1 MAVKGRTQRT
11 RRRTATC
18 MLCAVTGWVTVS
30 PHQPLPPLGSAHTC
44 AEVALVEQV
53 SRHKQLRPATEP
65 GAARRGRPHVTIV
78 HVRVVSGGH

>member
-1 MAVKGRTQRT
+1 MPPIALGALDKAPGEKANSEFLTEGGTLGLAVKGRTQRT
-11 RRRTATC
+11 RRCTATC

-53 SRHKQLRPATEP
+53 SRHM
-65 GAARRGRPHVTIV
+65 
-78 HVRVVSGGH
+78 